1 MVPLHAGGDRLWRTI
16 QRIRNWS
23 VTVALG
29 VSLVLGAVLGESSL
43 ATAQPAGPAL
53 DPGFFPATGYR
64 ISSPA
69 ILEYFQH
76 RGAVRTFGYPVSNEF
91 PLLGRRVQM
100 FQRQVLQLAPDGT
113 VSPAD
118 LLTPDVL
125 PVTHID
131 GLTIPS
137 ADPEVMGAA
146 PLSTD
151 PDYP

>member
-1 MVPLHAGGDRLWRTI
+1 MMQPLQARGSRLWRAVR
-16 QRIRNWS
+16 RIRDWS
-23 VTVALG
+23 LTAAVG
-29 VSLVLGAVLGESSL
+29 VSLVLGGVLAQSSL
-43 ATAQPAGPAL
+43 ATAQPVGPAL

-69 ILEYFQH
+69 ILDYFQH

-118 LLTPDVL
+118 LLTPQNLVPGFRFTVHSYWNKSRCSGCRFL
-125 PVTHID
+125 
-131 GLTIPS
+131 G
-137 ADPEVMGAA
+137 
-146 PLSTD
+146 
-151 PDYP
+151 